1 MNVNRRVGSEEGRAK
16 KKGMNHEEDIVER
29 MKASAKVRRK
39 DGYRTNMEGRLKI
52 EKEMWKPKKG
62 NITHIQLV

>member
-1 MNVNRRVGSEEGRAK
+1 
-16 KKGMNHEEDIVER
+16 MNHEEDIVER